1 MSTPAQIAAN
11 QANSQLSTGPT
22 SEPGKTASSLN
33 NFKYGLTGSSFSILP
48 WENEEDYDTLLA
60 ALRASLNPSDPF
72 EQLLVEKMAQHQ
84 WLAQRALV
92 LQDMCF
98 QRDVP
103 DCDSEK
109 KLALYLRYQ
118 TTHER
123 AYHKYSDQLL
133 RLRAETRKKRLVEA
147 ALSERAQDVNKIGF
161 ESQKAKE
168 AAETRKQEAH
178 EARVRLAN
186 AKAADLELDTD
197 IRSIVEARLPGHV
210 AIPFDRLKTV
220 LTLALEDVA
229 RHMAAEKA
237 AA

>member
-22 SEPGKTASSLN
+22 TEAGKAESCLN
-33 NFKYGLTGSSFSILP
+33 NFKYGLTGGSFSVLP

-60 ALRASLNPSDPF
+60 ALRASLHPSGPF

-84 WLAQRALV
+84 WLSQRALV

-98 QRDVP
+98 QRDLP
-103 DCDSEK
+103 DCDNEK

-123 AYHKYSDQLL
+123 AYHKYFDQLL
-133 RLRAETRKKRLVEA
+133 RLRAETRKKE
-147 ALSERAQDVNKIGF
+147 IGF

-168 AAETRKQEAH
+168 AAETRKQETH

-197 IRSIVEARLPGHV
+197 IRSTVEARLPGHV
-210 AIPFDRLKTV
+210 EIPFDRLKTV

-229 RHMAAEKA
+229 RHMDSEKA